1 VAPSCLRGFVVTPHQ
16 TALVE
21 AAEQVIRARLAA
33 GGRIEGL
40 GHRLHT
46 RDPRRD
52 ALWKL
57 AEDCRLA
64 GPCVAVSRVAE
75 EAFEAVKGLSLP
87 VNVDGAIGSIV
98 ADMGLA
104 PAVAKAI
111 FVFGR
116 MAGLCAH
123 YLEEVATQP
132 PMRRIDFAQAV
143 YKGQ

>member
-1 VAPSCLRGFVVTPHQ
+1 MVTPHQ

-21 AAEQVIRARLAA
+21 AAERVIRARLAA

-75 EAFEAVKGLSLP
+75 EAFEAVKGISLP
-87 VNVDGAIGSIV
+87 VNVDGVIGAIV
-98 ADMGLA
+98 ADLGLK

-111 FVFGR
+111 FIFGR
-116 MAGLCAH
+116 VAGLLAH
-123 YLEEVATQP
+123 HFEEVNTQP
-132 PMRRIDFAQAV
+132 PMRRINFEQAV
-143 YKGQ
+143 YRGK